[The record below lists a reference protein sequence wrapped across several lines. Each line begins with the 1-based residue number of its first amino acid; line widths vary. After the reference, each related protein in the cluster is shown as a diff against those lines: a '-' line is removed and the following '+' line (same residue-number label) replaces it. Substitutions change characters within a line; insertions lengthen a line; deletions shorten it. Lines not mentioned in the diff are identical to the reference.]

1 MTNLNATRPGQ
12 NSFANTLASVVRSLL
27 GNPVGLL
34 AIAAGVIGFTAYS
47 SWGWL
52 VAAGLAPLLLSIA
65 PCVAMCAL
73 GMCTMGMKSK
83 ANAPTEKVLP
93 TDGKVGDHKD
103 CC

>member
-12 NSFANTLASVVRSLL
+12 NSLARNLTSVARSVLS
-27 GNPVGLL
+27 NRFGLL
-34 AIAAGVIGFTAYS
+34 AIAAGAIGLTAYS

-52 VAAGLAPLLLSIA
+52 VALGLAPLLLSVA

-83 ANAPTEKVLP
+83 ANAPTENALL
-93 TDGKVGDHKD
+93 TDGKPGDHKD

>member
-12 NSFANTLASVVRSLL
+12 NSLANTLASVVRSVL
-27 GNPVGLL
+27 GDRFGLL
-34 AIAAGVIGFTAYS
+34 AIVAGVIGFTAYS

-52 VAAGLAPLLLSIA
+52 VAAGLAPLLLSAA
-65 PCVAMCAL
+65 PCAAMCAL

-83 ANAPTEKVLP
+83 ATAPTEKVLP
-93 TDGKVGDHKD
+93 TDGKPGDHKG